1 MSRLVVDSSVAIKW
15 FVSED
20 DSRDA
25 LRLRDRHQLVAPQLL
40 IAECVNAFW
49 KLARRGDLTAD
60 EAVLAC
66 QSLALTEVVL
76 EDMTDLSAQ
85 AGMMAIAFDHPAYD
99 CFFLVLAAA
108 EGLPFV
114 TADLG
119 LVRKLRAGGFGE
131 TEVLT
136 LAEAAALAA

>member
-20 DSRDA
+20 DTEDA
-25 LRLRDRHQLVAPQLL
+25 LKLRDRHQLVAPDLL

-49 KLARRGDLTAD
+49 KMARRGELTAD

-66 QSLALTEVVL
+66 QGLTLTDVALK
-76 EDMTDLSAQ
+76 DMRDLSVQ

-99 CFFLVLAAA
+99 CFFLVLSAVEA
-108 EGLPFV
+108 LPYV
-114 TADLG
+114 TSDLSF
-119 LVRKLRAGGFGE
+119 VRKLRAAKFGE
-131 TEVLT
+131 AEVLT
-136 LAEAAALAA
+136 LAEAAALPL

>member
-15 FVSED
+15 FISED

-25 LRLRDRHQLVAPQLL
+25 LTLRDRYQLVAPQLL
-40 IAECVNAFW
+40 VAECVNAFW
-49 KLARRGDLTAD
+49 KLARRGELTAD
-60 EAVLAC
+60 EAALAC

-76 EDMTDLSAQ
+76 EDMTDLVAQ
-85 AGMMAIAFDHPAYD
+85 AGTMAIAFDHPAYD
-99 CFFLVLAAA
+99 CFFLALAAT

-114 TADLG
+114 TADLS
-119 LVRKLRAGGFGE
+119 LVRKLRAAGFDDA
-131 TEVLT
+131 EVLT

>member
-15 FVSED
+15 FISED

-25 LRLRDRHQLVAPQLL
+25 LTPRDRYQLVARQLL
-40 IAECVNAFW
+40 VAECVNAFW
-49 KLARRGDLTAD
+49 KLARRSELTAD
-60 EAVLAC
+60 EAALTC

-76 EDMTDLSAQ
+76 EDMTDLVAQ
-85 AGMMAIAFDHPAYD
+85 AGTMAIAFDHPAYD
-99 CFFLVLAAA
+99 CFFLALAAA

-114 TADLG
+114 TADLS
-119 LVRKLRAGGFGE
+119 LVRKLRAAGFDDA
-131 TEVLT
+131 EVLT

>member
-15 FVSED
+15 FISED

-25 LRLRDRHQLVAPQLL
+25 LTLRDRYQLVAPQLL
-40 IAECVNAFW
+40 VAECVNAFW
-49 KLARRGDLTAD
+49 KLARRGELTAD
-60 EAVLAC
+60 EAALAC

-76 EDMTDLSAQ
+76 EDMTDLVAQ
-85 AGMMAIAFDHPAYD
+85 AGTMAIAFDHPAYD
-99 CFFLVLAAA
+99 CFFLALAAT

-114 TADLG
+114 TADHS
-119 LVRKLRAGGFGE
+119 LVRKLRAAGFDDA
-131 TEVLT
+131 EVLT

>member
-15 FVSED
+15 FINED
-20 DSRDA
+20 DSWDA
-25 LRLRDRHQLVAPQLL
+25 LTLRDRHQLVAPQLL
-40 IAECVNAFW
+40 VAECVNAFW
-49 KLARRGDLTAD
+49 KLARRGELTAD

-76 EDMTDLSAQ
+76 EDMTELVAQ
-85 AGMMAIAFDHPAYD
+85 AGTMAIAFDHPAYD
-99 CFFLVLAAA
+99 FFFLALAAA

-114 TADLG
+114 TADAR
-119 LVRKLRAGGFGE
+119 LVRKLRAAGFDE
-131 TEVLT
+131 AEVLT